1 MEIPVLSLNPY
12 KSGVSTLHFCT
23 SRKYNMFYYILT
35 DWCGCGWMFLY
46 VYLLTSSV
54 YVGADCRHCHLLSP
68 EIWQFL
74 SDSKSPQLYLI
85 GLKVY
90 GFVSKQQTEDKNT
103 VFLGALSWL
112 KSISSRLSWNLIS
125 LKNNNKLTTLFTGL
139 MTRSCQSVSYFKYPR

>member
-1 MEIPVLSLNPY
+1 MGNRLSPQNENPIFR
-12 KSGVSTLHFCT
+12 KSD
-23 SRKYNMFYYILT
+23 MFYYKYSQWLVWLCPSVPLCLRSYFLCLPWCWLQALSSSQSRDLT
-35 DWCGCGWMFLY
+35 IFIRL
-46 VYLLTSSV
+46 
-54 YVGADCRHCHLLSP
+54 
-68 EIWQFL
+68 
-74 SDSKSPQLYLI
+74 KSPQLYLI

-125 LKNNNKLTTLFTGL
+125 LKNNNKLSIYLVCTTLFTAL